1 MVNVILQAR
10 KQETWVSYLRYWDN
24 FVAFCAER
32 SIDPWTA
39 DIGPILSFV
48 ESQRSSLGWVFSTVK
63 VCVSAIAQ
71 FRGRM
76 DGGVSAFTH
85 ELMKQYLAGAN
96 RLTERD
102 RVLPQATWDVT
113 TVFTALQGPPFEPM
127 QNAEMKH
134 VAAKLAILLALTTAA
149 RACELQALTVNGLT
163 FSGDLKVTV
172 FPDPTFRPKTVSTIT
187 GRTPLVL
194 YAFHPSPRGATQ
206 RRLHLLCPV
215 RALRIYLQ
223 RTSDTRLSDRLLVTY
238 GGRTPGSALS
248 TQRLAHWLVD
258 GIRLCYTVQGKPAP
272 TLTAHSTRGTAA
284 SVAVLSGAAWDTVRT
299 QAGWS
304 GDCSFLRHYFRHHRV
319 VSVADAVL
327 AQAI

>member
-1 MVNVILQAR
+1 M
-10 KQETWVSYLRYWDN
+10 
-24 FVAFCAER
+24 
-32 SIDPWTA
+32 
-39 DIGPILSFV
+39 
-48 ESQRSSLGWVFSTVK
+48 
-63 VCVSAIAQ
+63 
-71 FRGRM
+71 
-76 DGGVSAFTH
+76 
-85 ELMKQYLAGAN
+85 
-96 RLTERD
+96 
-102 RVLPQATWDVT
+102 
-113 TVFTALQGPPFEPM
+113 
-127 QNAEMKH
+127 
-134 VAAKLAILLALTTAA
+134 
-149 RACELQALTVNGLT
+149 
-163 FSGDLKVTV
+163 
-172 FPDPTFRPKTVSTIT
+172 STIT

-223 RTSDTRLSDRLLVTY
+223 RTSDSRLSDRLLLTY

-284 SVAVLSGAAWDTVRT
+284 SVAVLAGADWDTVRT

-327 AQAI
+327 AQAV